1 MKKSFFAEETFI
13 RKTGLMRLHMI
24 VHRVLVFLSNIA
36 MRTHIES
43 IRVFCVDIGHASD
56 NGGGT
61 DGFNF
66 FRRGGSKSVD
76 QRHSRWLLYL
86 RCPLATISVR
96 LFRIV

>member
-56 NGGGT
+56 SGGGT

-66 FRRGGSKSVD
+66 FGGGDLKVFTKD
-76 QRHSRWLLYL
+76 TPDGYYTYVVHWPRFL
-86 RCPLATISVR
+86 
-96 LFRIV
+96 